1 MTLMDFGVV
10 LIIVNSLLALFIYL
24 ILSWLWQD

>member
-1 MTLMDFGVV
+1 MDFGIV
-10 LIIVNSLLALFIYL
+10 LIIVNSLLALFIYF

>member
-1 MTLMDFGVV
+1 MTLMDFGIV
-10 LIIVNSLLALFIYL
+10 LIIVNSLLALFIYF

>member
-1 MTLMDFGVV
+1 MTLMDFGLV
-10 LIIVNSLLALFIYL
+10 LIIVNSLLALFIYF